1 MHVVHVC
8 KDRYLVSNL
17 NFPES
22 QTVLIDGRRE
32 VLDAIGHQCEA
43 GVMALED
50 FEAGLT
56 DSISSSHQDSLRV
69 ANRSLKMA
77 IALKKDEESS
87 E

>member
-1 MHVVHVC
+1 MVRTESCHMHVVHVC

-43 GVMALED
+43 GIMALED
-50 FEAGLT
+50 FESGLT
-56 DSISSSHQDSLRV
+56 DSI
-69 ANRSLKMA
+69 
-77 IALKKDEESS
+77 
-87 E
+87 